1 MIKRYLDFINEDN
14 FILEPSYSEQE
25 PIITQFKIG
34 NHNIDAII
42 SPLEDNSIKFDFMA
56 DGSYDK
62 NLKIEG
68 SDAIRLFS
76 KLRRILFDYVNQYNP
91 EVITFFPHDKDEVAR
106 KKKEDINSKI
116 TIPGYS
122 KRKIGISTVLYKD

>member
-1 MIKRYLDFINEDN
+1 MIKSYLNFINEYN
-14 FILEPSYSEQE
+14 FSHSEQE

-62 NLKIEG
+62 NLKLEG

-91 EVITFFPHDKDEVAR
+91 EVITFFPHDRDEVAR

-122 KRKIGISTVLYKD
+122 KRKIGTSTVLYKD